1 MHPASTFE
9 AAAGFPPLPFQ
20 LAWMEQGESAPIRTL
35 EAPTGL
41 GKTLATLVGWLW
53 DRQQRPETTPRR
65 LVYQLPLRTLTEQI
79 ALECRAVM
87 ARLGVTIPVHVLRGG
102 QIDNDYVEDLAAEAV
117 IVGTLDQVVS
127 RQLMR
132 GYCCTRWSWP
142 RHFAALN
149 TDVRVVVDET
159 QLQGAAVRTAIRLPQ
174 LHQELGGPAP
184 RELVLCSATL
194 DAAILPPGTPRH
206 GLSDADYAHPV
217 ALRKVGR
224 SKPLTLAADRDPAAL
239 VKDHHQ
245 EGSLTLVVVNQV
257 RRAQAIVAQLQ
268 GLPTLLLHSRFRR
281 AERQAIE
288 AQLREFRGVVVAT
301 QTVEAGIDLDARL
314 LITDLCP
321 WASFV
326 QRCGRVGR
334 NNTYADAAVIVV
346 EPAQELPYT
355 SAELSETRR
364 RLDGLD
370 DACVRNLM
378 AVEAPVQADLGK
390 RLRGDIFT
398 RDLFDTHPAGQGD
411 IDISSY
417 LRVGEMRDV
426 SLLWRPEPNPAMAPP
441 EDGELCSVPLRALR
455 QRHSRVWIPRG
466 EGWLEIPSGQLAVG
480 GVAAVACAAG
490 GYDRHLGWLPEA
502 QAAVDP
508 IAIRATALDPED
520 HRSFAFK
527 VAVSLPQ
534 HLSDAREEASRLCGR
549 LAIAPDLAEVLIR
562 SAWLHDIGK
571 AHPVFQATMRA
582 NGCGEGQWAKAPG
595 HGSRHGRPGFRHEVA
610 SALAALQ
617 LGETDLVAY
626 LLMSHHGKVRLRLDP
641 FPWQSDDDP
650 LHGVIDGEELPAVE
664 GVCAATALPYPPMVL
679 GRDWSAI
686 ARHLVRTH
694 GPFRLAWLEALIR
707 EADARA
713 SRRWQSSSPPTP
725 CT

>member
-1 MHPASTFE
+1 MHPASYFE

-20 LAWMEQGESAPIRTL
+20 RAWLEQGEAPPIRTL

-53 DRQQRPETTPRR
+53 DRQQRPATTPRR
-65 LVYQLPLRTLTEQI
+65 LVYQLPLRTLTDQI
-79 ALECRAVM
+79 AAECGAVI
-87 ARLGVTIPVHVLRGG
+87 ARLGAAIPVHVLRGG
-102 QIDNDYVEDLAAEAV
+102 QIDNSYVEALAAEAV

-132 GYCCTRWSWP
+132 GYCCSRWSWP

-159 QLQGAAVRTAIRLPQ
+159 QLQGAAVRTAIRLQQ

-194 DAAILPPGTPRH
+194 DPALLPPGTPRH
-206 GLSDADYAHPV
+206 GLSEADYAHPV
-217 ALRKVGR
+217 AAHKVGR
-224 SKPLTLAADRDPAAL
+224 TKPLTLAGGADALAL
-239 VKDHHQ
+239 VREQHQ
-245 EGSLTLVVVNQV
+245 AETLTLVVVNQV
-257 RRAQAIVAQLQ
+257 KRAQQLAA
-268 GLPTLLLHSRFRR
+268 GLEGIPTLLLHSRFRR

-288 AQLREFRGVVVAT
+288 KQLKGFRGVVVAT

-314 LITDLCP
+314 LVTDLCP

-334 NNTYADAAVIVV
+334 NHTYPEAAVVVV
-346 EPAQELPYT
+346 EPAQALPYREE
-355 SAELSETRR
+355 ELAETRL
-364 RLDGLD
+364 RLEGLGG

-378 AVEAPVQADLGK
+378 GVEAPGQRDEGK
-390 RLRGDIFT
+390 RLRGDIFMQ
-398 RDLFDTHPAGQGD
+398 DLFDTHPAAQGD
-411 IDISSY
+411 IDISQY
-417 LRVGEMRDV
+417 LRVGDMTDV
-426 SLLWRPEPNPAMAPP
+426 ALLWRNEPDPAMPPP
-441 EDGELCSVPLRALR
+441 EDAELCSVPLQAL
-455 QRHSRVWIPRG
+455 QKRHPRVWTPRG
-466 EGWLEIPSGQLAVG
+466 DGWQEIPSSLLSVG
-480 GVAAVACAAG
+480 AMAAVACGAG
-490 GYDRHLGWLPEA
+490 GYSSRQGWLPEA
-502 QAAVDP
+502 KEFVDP
-508 IAIRATALDPED
+508 IPIQATRLEQEER
-520 HRSFAFK
+520 RSFSYYA
-527 VAVSLPQ
+527 AVSLPQ
-534 HLSDAREEASRLCGR
+534 HLSDAREEATSLCEALS
-549 LAIAPDLAEVLIR
+549 LAPGQAEVLLR

-582 NGCGEGQWAKAPG
+582 NGCGDGQWAKAPG
-595 HGSRHGRPGFRHEVA
+595 HGSRHERPGFRHEVA

-617 LGETDLVAY
+617 MGEEELVAY

-641 FPWQSDDDP
+641 FPWQADDDP

-664 GVCAATALPYPPMVL
+664 GVCGALALAYPPMAL
-679 GRDWSAI
+679 GQDWSAM
-686 ARHLVRTH
+686 ARRLVRTH

-713 SRRWQSSSPPTP
+713 SRRWQTSSP
-725 CT
+725 

>member
-1 MHPASTFE
+1 LHPARYFE

-20 LAWMEQGESAPIRTL
+20 LAWMEEGAPAPIRTL

-53 DRQQRPETTPRR
+53 DRQQRPEVTPRR

-79 ALECRAVM
+79 AVECRAVM
-87 ARLGVTIPVHVLRGG
+87 QRLGLAIPVRVLRGG
-102 QIDNDYVEDLAAEAV
+102 QIDNDYADALAAEAV

-132 GYCCTRWSWP
+132 GYCCSRWSWP

-159 QLQGAAVRTAIRLPQ
+159 QLQGAAVRTAIRLQQ

-194 DAAILPPGTPRH
+194 DPAILPPGTPRH
-206 GLSDADYAHPV
+206 GLSDADYGHPV
-217 ALRKVGR
+217 AQWKVGR
-224 SKPLTLAADRDPAAL
+224 SKPLTLAGDSEPAAL
-239 VKDHHQ
+239 VRSQHQ
-245 EGSLTLVVVNQV
+245 DGTLTLVVVNQV
-257 RRAQAIVAQLQ
+257 RRAQSIVAQLA

-334 NNTYADAAVIVV
+334 NNTYADAAVVVV
-346 EPAQELPYT
+346 EPAEELPYGG
-355 SAELSETRR
+355 AELAETRR
-364 RLDGLD
+364 RLDGLGN
-370 DACVRNLM
+370 ACVRNLM
-378 AVEAPVQADLGK
+378 AVEAPAQPGVGQ
-390 RLRGDIFT
+390 RLTAEAFHQ
-398 RDLFDTHPAGQGD
+398 LFDTHPLEQGD
-411 IDISSY
+411 KDISPY

-426 SLLWRPEPNPAMAPP
+426 SLLWRRQPDADMAAAG
-441 EDGELCSVPLRALR
+441 DLELCQAPLRAVQ
-455 QRHSRVWIPRG
+455 QRFATVWIPRG
-466 EGWLEIPSGQLAVG
+466 DGWVEIPSGQLSVG
-480 GVAAVACAAG
+480 SVAAVPCGAG
-490 GYDRHLGWLPEA
+490 AYDSGVGWLPASTMAVPEI
-502 QAAVDP
+502 QPPQEFGAA
-508 IAIRATALDPED
+508 ED
-520 HRSFAFK
+520 RSSFGSS
-527 VAVSLPQ
+527 VAVTLPQ
-534 HLSDAREEASRLCGR
+534 HLGDTQEEATALCAALR
-549 LAIAPDLAEVLIR
+549 VNETLAAQVQRA
-562 SAWLHDIGK
+562 AWLHDIGK

-595 HGSRHGRPGFRHEVA
+595 WGSRHSRQGFRHELA

-617 LGETDLVAY
+617 LGEEPLVSY
-626 LLMSHHGKVRLRLDP
+626 LLMSHHGKIRLQLQP
-641 FPWQSDDDP
+641 FPWARDGP
-650 LHGVIDGEELPAVE
+650 LHGIEEGDTLPAVA
-664 GVCAATALPYPPMVL
+664 GVSQSVALRFPPSGMGKGWRSL
-679 GRDWSAI
+679 CGRLLQ
-686 ARHLVRTH
+686 HH
-694 GPFRLAWLEALIR
+694 GPFELAWLEAVIR
-707 EADARA
+707 EADVRS
-713 SRRWQSSSPPTP
+713 SRRWQLPLP
-725 CT
+725 C